1 MLLKLLQTQWENKEK
16 MIQHMMIIASL
27 TPYEKNLVKRKN
39 LIEFKDQYICRVYF
53 PKNPDGENRKYDI

>member
-1 MLLKLLQTQWENKEK
+1 
-16 MIQHMMIIASL
+16 MMIIASL